1 MLLSLVSNNYMTIIF
16 LLPPGWDASQS
27 QFCHKPGIHLDGLEP
42 WPFNP
47 ESSKLNQKTRLTCQ
61 KSATWERQSP
71 GMRANGKQTLGKS
84 RDKQKFTW
92 IQFNIWFIYRLEGE
106 KGKKNGRLPVL
117 IFSFNWKKNLGL
129 ISVGTICAFLI

>member
-42 WPFNP
+42 WLFNP
-47 ESSKLNQKTRLTCQ
+47 ESSELNQKTRLTCQ
-61 KSATWERQSP
+61 SQLLESDKVPGSEEMENRPWESLE
-71 GMRANGKQTLGKS
+71 TS
-84 RDKQKFTW
+84 RYLHE
-92 IQFNIWFIYRLEGE
+92 FNLIFDSYIKGE
-106 KGKKNGRLPVL
+106 KGKKKGRLPAL